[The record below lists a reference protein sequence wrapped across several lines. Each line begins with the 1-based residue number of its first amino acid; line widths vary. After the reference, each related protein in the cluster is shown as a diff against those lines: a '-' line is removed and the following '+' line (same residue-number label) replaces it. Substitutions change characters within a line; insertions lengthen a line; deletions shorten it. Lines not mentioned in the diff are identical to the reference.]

1 MMDLTD
7 VWSDPSG
14 YLSADALR
22 EVGEAAGLNR
32 AQLRRWLVE
41 PLECRQA
48 FWDAERFMLV
58 DALDEAIEA
67 HLKKNAEGVQ

>member
-1 MMDLTD
+1 MDLTD
-7 VWSDPSG
+7 VSGDPAG
-14 YLSADALR
+14 YLSANALR
-22 EVGEAAGLNR
+22 SVGEAAGLNR

>member
-1 MMDLTD
+1 MDLTD
-7 VWSDPSG
+7 VLGDPAG

-22 EVGEAAGLNR
+22 AVGEAAGLNR
-32 AQLRRWLVE
+32 AQLRRWLAE

-58 DALDEAIEA
+58 HALDEAIEV
-67 HLKKNAEGVQ
+67 HLKKNAQSVQ

>member
-1 MMDLTD
+1 MDLTD
-7 VWSDPSG
+7 VSGDPAG

-22 EVGEAAGLNR
+22 AVGEAAGLNR
-32 AQLRRWLVE
+32 AQLRRWLAE

-67 HLKKNAEGVQ
+67 HLKKKRRGLQ